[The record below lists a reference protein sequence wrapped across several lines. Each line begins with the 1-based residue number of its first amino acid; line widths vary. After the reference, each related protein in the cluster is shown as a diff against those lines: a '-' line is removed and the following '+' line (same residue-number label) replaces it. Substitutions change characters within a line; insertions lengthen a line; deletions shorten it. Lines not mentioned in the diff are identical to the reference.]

1 MVGTGEADEAQAADA
16 AGAPASARRPRARDA
31 ARRRRENFEGGRRSS
46 HRVTVSPAEELQL
59 RVRADSL
66 GYTVPRLLVEAAL
79 ADHGETVSDRR
90 DLVATLLQVS
100 RLLGAVSNNVN
111 QIARATNA
119 TGELQEDTA
128 ATLAAVRK
136 VASRVE
142 KVVDE
147 LAVAR

>member
-1 MVGTGEADEAQAADA
+1 M
-16 AGAPASARRPRARDA
+16 
-31 ARRRRENFEGGRRSS
+31 
-46 HRVTVSPAEELQL
+46 
-59 RVRADSL
+59 
-66 GYTVPRLLVEAAL
+66 
-79 ADHGETVSDRR
+79 
-90 DLVATLLQVS
+90 
-100 RLLGAVSNNVN
+100 SNNVN